1 MLDRLDSGKV
11 DGSTPAKDQVVTLSF
26 HVVTQNM
33 RHVAISHI

>member
-11 DGSTPAKDQVVTLSF
+11 DGSSPAKDQVVTLSL

-33 RHVAISHI
+33 RHVAISLI